1 MSYGQVVKCLLQHQD
16 CFRKIVN
23 IQVVRGLKLS
33 FFVTVDPLNR
43 NAVLG
48 ETLTVLFVLV
58 GKDGCLDSAVLKDLF
73 WFVRHLCPSF
83 VRTGRDA
90 HAG

>member
-23 IQVVRGLKLS
+23 IQAVRGLKLS

-58 GKDGCLDSAVLKDLF
+58 VSCSLTKMAALTPPC
-73 WFVRHLCPSF
+73 
-83 VRTGRDA
+83 
-90 HAG
+90 